1 MSKKD
6 TNEILDENQQS
17 LEETSNDSVSELPT
31 EAIENFKYFE
41 KGPKRPKQLKESS
54 DEHIYYHYELFTGWT
69 DEEIE
74 EANRKERE
82 ESEKALEQIKADGF
96 IEFPIWF
103 ENVDGETVERSAWI
117 PPNFE
122 PSCSE
127 GFREKYGMNY
137 NIYIPSYER
146 YDKALTMKMLDRLGV
161 KNYYIAVDPTQY
173 EKYKAVFGPDKII
186 IRDIYFKD
194 TDMLD
199 MATSIKSPNTM
210 HGTAGIYNF
219 LLSFSRSI
227 GEEKYWTMDDD
238 FLGMAM
244 KAHKGSEIW
253 NPSVKPYNK
262 EDFYRCSNI
271 KSEYGF
277 SQAEFLCSM
286 EDLSNKMRNPGF
298 VGLEKFGIVFTLPVV
313 WKLGTRVYSFYLS
326 DNKTQINHFGG
337 NNNDVV
343 TSLELSK
350 RGLVNMLFEGISYN
364 SEPTQGGGGL
374 TTSYRRFG
382 TLQKGKILVRAVPN
396 FSKISYNY
404 SRIHHFVDYN
414 GYNRQRIVGAVK
426 PEEEK

>member
-1 MSKKD
+1 MSTKD
-6 TNEILDENQQS
+6 TDETLLENNEVLSKTNETKDE
-17 LEETSNDSVSELPT
+17 VVELPT
-31 EAIENFKYFE
+31 EVPKDFKYFE
-41 KGPKRPKQLKESS
+41 KGPGG
-54 DEHIYYHYELFTGWT
+54 IFYHYELFKGWT
-69 DEEIE
+69 EEEIE

-82 ESEKALEQIKADGF
+82 DSEEAMKQIKADGF
-96 IEFPIWF
+96 VEFPIWF
-103 ENVDGETVERSAWI
+103 ENVEGEVVERSAWI

-146 YDKALTMKMLDRLGV
+146 YEKALTMKMLDRMGV

-173 EKYKAVFGPDKII
+173 EKYKAVFGPEKII

-219 LLSFSRSI
+219 LLAFSRSI

-244 KAHKGSEIW
+244 KAHKGSETFRPDI
-253 NPSVKPYNK
+253 KPYNK
-262 EDFYRCSNI
+262 DDFYRCSDI
-271 KSEYGF
+271 KPEYGF
-277 SQAEFLCSM
+277 NQSKFLCSM

-374 TTSYRRFG
+374 TNSYKRFG
-382 TLQKGKILVRAVPN
+382 TLQKSKILVRAVPN
-396 FSKISYNY
+396 FSRVSFNYN
-404 SRIHHFVDYN
+404 RIHHFVDYS

-426 PEEEK
+426 PSSD